1 MSLPKLETPT
11 YELNLPSTNKKV
23 KYRPFLVKEYKV
35 LLTAIESST
44 DEIVRVLYELIDVC
58 TFNKLDMNKL
68 SHFDIEFLFLQIRA
82 KSISEIAAITVNCD
96 CGEKIPY
103 DLDITKAEIVRGKEI
118 KDDNKI
124 LITDTVGVE
133 MRYPKFNEVLD
144 IYENLRNDKA
154 IDLIKNCIDAVFTP
168 DSYQDRSSFTEEELD
183 EFMGSFSKQQFDKL
197 EQFFINMPKVVQHI
211 ETNCP
216 ACGTLNIVDLE
227 GIQNF
232 FV

>member
-44 DEIVRVLYELIDVC
+44 DEIVRVLYELIDAC
-58 TFNKLDMNKL
+58 TFNKMNMDKI
-68 SHFDIEFLFLQIRA
+68 SHFDLEYLFLQIRA

-103 DLDITKAEIVRGKEI
+103 DLDITKAEIVRGEEVK
-118 KDDNKI
+118 DNKI
-124 LITDTVGVE
+124 LINDTVGVE

-154 IDLIKNCIDAVFTP
+154 IDLIKNCIDAVYTP

-211 ETNCP
+211 ETICP

>member
-11 YELNLPSTNKKV
+11 FELNLPSTNKKV
-23 KYRPFLVKEYKV
+23 RYRPFLVKEYKI

-44 DEIVRVLYELIDVC
+44 DEIIRVLYELIDAC
-58 TFNKLDMNKL
+58 TFNKLNMDKL
-68 SHFDIEFLFLQIRA
+68 SHFDIEYLFLQIRA
-82 KSISEIAAITVNCD
+82 KSISEIASITVNCD
-96 CGEKIPY
+96 CGVKIPY
-103 DLDITKAEIVRGKEI
+103 ELDITKAEIVRSGNEK
-118 KDDNKI
+118 DNKI
-124 LITDTVGVE
+124 LIDDTVGVE

-154 IDLIKNCIDAVFTP
+154 IDLIKDCIDAVFTP
-168 DSYQDRSSFTEEELD
+168 DSYQDRTSFTQEELD
-183 EFMGSFSKQQFDKL
+183 EFVGSFSKQQFDKL

-211 ETNCP
+211 ETDCP
-216 ACGTLNIVDLE
+216 ECGALNKVDLE

>member
-44 DEIVRVLYELIDVC
+44 DEIVRVLYELIDAC
-58 TFNKLDMNKL
+58 TFNKMNMDKI
-68 SHFDIEFLFLQIRA
+68 SHFDLEYLFLQIRA

-103 DLDITKAEIVRGKEI
+103 DLDITKAEIVRGEEVK
-118 KDDNKI
+118 DNKI
-124 LITDTVGVE
+124 LINDTVGVE

-154 IDLIKNCIDAVFTP
+154 IDLIKNCIDAVYTP
-168 DSYQDRSSFTEEELD
+168 DSYQDRSSFPEEELD

>member
-23 KYRPFLVKEYKV
+23 KYRPYLVKEYKV

-44 DEIVRVLYELIDVC
+44 DEIVRVLYELIDAC
-58 TFNKLDMNKL
+58 TFNKMNMDKI
-68 SHFDIEFLFLQIRA
+68 SHFDLEYLFLQIRA

-103 DLDITKAEIVRGKEI
+103 DLDITKAEIVRGEEVK
-118 KDDNKI
+118 DNKI
-124 LITDTVGVE
+124 LINDTVGVE

-154 IDLIKNCIDAVFTP
+154 IDLIKNCIDAVYTP

>member
-44 DEIVRVLYELIDVC
+44 DEIVRVLYELIDAC
-58 TFNKLDMNKL
+58 TFNKMNMDKI
-68 SHFDIEFLFLQIRA
+68 SHFDLEYLFLQIRA

-103 DLDITKAEIVRGKEI
+103 DLDITKAEIVRGEEVK
-118 KDDNKI
+118 DNKI
-124 LITDTVGVE
+124 LINDTVGVE

-154 IDLIKNCIDAVFTP
+154 IDLIKNCIDAVYTP

>member
-44 DEIVRVLYELIDVC
+44 DEIVRVLYELIDAC
-58 TFNKLDMNKL
+58 TFNKMNMDKI
-68 SHFDIEFLFLQIRA
+68 SHFDLEYLFLQIRA

-103 DLDITKAEIVRGKEI
+103 DLDITKAEIVRGEEVK
-118 KDDNKI
+118 DNKI
-124 LITDTVGVE
+124 LINDTVGVE

-154 IDLIKNCIDAVFTP
+154 IDLIKNCIDAVYTP

-216 ACGTLNIVDLE
+216 ACGTLNSVELE